1 MAQGKS
7 SIFGSYKLEWNQ
19 GRGESV
25 AGEVSDRGVGD
36 ASGEG
41 DRATKWNG
49 WDCFRKRIL
58 DMVILQTPS

>member
-1 MAQGKS
+1 MAQGKGR
-7 SIFGSYKLEWNQ
+7 IFGSYKLEWNQ

-49 WDCFRKRIL
+49 RGERMRPF
-58 DMVILQTPS
+58 